1 MFCHKND
8 SLRVLFRLSVYL
20 LIILKPVFT
29 FGQPVSPKL
38 DIRLTQKGYKTVPEN
53 FEAVCRSAAMGL
65 ARHFPNRTFKPI
77 LIEKANYQYPV
88 KLDRRGPKGE
98 TLVMLSVD
106 DGFGWAQIAYQFSHE
121 FTHILINHDRPR
133 SGANHWINEAFCEA
147 ISCHSLKVM
156 GKEWKT
162 HPPYGNWKSY
172 AKHLDSYADRILD
185 PKKAKP
191 EGMEFA
197 TWFEKN
203 EKALRLGKRHPK
215 YDLYKYV
222 AYQFYQVIQKD
233 PNQLVALVYLNEG
246 LESQAL
252 STRDYLSRWKGA
264 LPREHRSFA
273 DQISGLL
280 GVTLGDL

>member
-1 MFCHKND
+1 MVKTLVP
-8 SLRVLFRLSVYL
+8 LRLLL
-20 LIILKPVFT
+20 LILICGMEVCVFAQT
-29 FGQPVSPKL
+29 PTPNIPKL
-38 DIRLTQKGYKTVPEN
+38 DIRLTQKDYKTVPEN

-65 ARHFPNRTFKPI
+65 ARHFPERKFKPI
-77 LIEKANYQYPV
+77 RIEKANHQFPV

-121 FTHILINHDRPR
+121 FTHIVINHGRPR

-172 AKHLDSYADRILD
+172 AKHLDSYANRILD

-197 TWFEKN
+197 AWFEKN
-203 EKALRLGKRHPK
+203 EKALRLGKRYPK
-215 YDLYKYV
+215 YDLYRYV
-222 AYQFYQVIQKD
+222 GYQFYQVIAKD
-233 PNQLVALVYLNEG
+233 PKQLRALLYLNQG
-246 LESQAL
+246 LESQSL
-252 STRDYLSRWKGA
+252 STAEYLARWKSV
-264 LPREHRSFA
+264 LPKEHQPFA
-273 DQISGLL
+273 NQIAAVFGLSL
-280 GVTLGDL
+280 GLN